1 MSTVN
6 HDQLAPEETGWM
18 SSTEQSA
25 LHSTFQYLF
34 LALTIDF
41 QLPPQSPHS
50 HLSHP
55 SDLSSLQPHQPL
67 TFARL
72 AGPSNIAD
80 PTTAMDGQ
88 NQPSYS
94 LS

>member
-6 HDQLAPEETGWM
+6 HDQLPSEETGWM

-41 QLPPQSPHS
+41 QLPPNLAIHTSPTRRIF
-50 HLSHP
+50 HP
-55 SDLSSLQPHQPL
+55 
-67 TFARL
+67 
-72 AGPSNIAD
+72 
-80 PTTAMDGQ
+80 
-88 NQPSYS
+88 YS
-94 LS
+94 LINL